1 MPARPWAIPGQPGME
16 HRLGGLEKD
25 ELKGSVS
32 YDPINHEVMSLT
44 RQDKVEKVG
53 NSIPDV
59 EVYGEGNE
67 LLVLGWGSTYGAIR
81 TAVNRV
87 LKTGRK
93 VSQVHLR
100 YINPLPNNL
109 GEVLERFDTVLIP
122 EINLGQ
128 LSRMIRA
135 EYLIR
140 PEQYNRVLGQP
151 MRAREIETK
160 INELLD
166 KKESA

>member
-1 MPARPWAIPGQPGME
+1 ME

-25 ELKGSVS
+25 AVKGSVS
-32 YDPINHEVMSLT
+32 YDPNNHEEMTFT
-44 RQDKVEKVG
+44 RAAKVAMVAKT
-53 NSIPDV
+53 IPDT
-59 EVYGEGNE
+59 EIFGEGTE

-87 LKTGRK
+87 LAAGRK

-100 YINPLPNNL
+100 YINPLPSDL

-128 LSRMIRA
+128 LSRIVRA
-135 EYLIR
+135 EYLIK
-140 PEQYNRVLGQP
+140 PEQFNRVLGQP
-151 MRAREIETK
+151 IRAQDIQTK

-166 KKESA
+166 AKESA